1 MNSSESAETVVKM
14 TLEGVEVAVRLTGK
28 LAEKFG
34 AMLYAKS
41 KEKKSTKGK
50 TNLNNMLKSDSQ
62 LQIFPLSK
70 KDLSIFHKEAKRYG
84 VLYTVLVDRKQTK
97 KDGIVDV
104 MVKVEDSA
112 KINRI
117 IERFKISTVDITQI
131 KTEIEKD
138 KVDEMVKD
146 AKERGVEVKSDE
158 ERLVDEILSKPVN
171 KEENDSKNVQ
181 QAQAGKNSQ
190 SVPSSESKKESGVA
204 SKPTKP
210 SVRETL
216 KNIRNEIKNRNAPE
230 PVKRQ
235 LEKGNEVTF
244 VDTVKK
250 RTTIYR
256 PTKRNMAKGKER

>member
-14 TLEGVEVAVRLTGK
+14 TLEGVEVAARITGK
-28 LAEKFG
+28 LAEKF
-34 AMLYAKS
+34 AILLYTKS
-41 KEKKSTKGK
+41 KEKRMTKGK
-50 TNLNNMLKSDSQ
+50 TNLNNMLKSGSQ
-62 LQIFPLSK
+62 LQIFSLTE
-70 KDLSIFHKEAKRYG
+70 KDLEIFHKESKKYG
-84 VLYTVLVDRKQTK
+84 VLYTALIDKNQTNEDGLVD
-97 KDGIVDV
+97 IL
-104 MVKVEDSA
+104 VKAEDA
-112 KINRI
+112 PKINRI
-117 IERFKISTVDITQI
+117 VERFKLSAVDVASI

-138 KVDEMVKD
+138 KMEEMIKD

-181 QAQAGKNSQ
+181 QAQADKSSQ

-250 RTTIYR
+250 KTTIYR

>member
-14 TLEGVEVAVRLTGK
+14 TLEGVEVAARITGK
-28 LAEKFG
+28 LAEKF
-34 AMLYAKS
+34 AILLYTKS
-41 KEKKSTKGK
+41 KEKRMTKGK
-50 TNLNNMLKSDSQ
+50 TNLNNMLKSGSQ
-62 LQIFPLSK
+62 LQIFSLTE
-70 KDLSIFHKEAKRYG
+70 KDLEIFHKESKKYG
-84 VLYTVLVDRKQTK
+84 VLYTALIDKNQTNEDGLVD
-97 KDGIVDV
+97 IL
-104 MVKVEDSA
+104 VKAEDA
-112 KINRI
+112 PKINRI
-117 IERFKISTVDITQI
+117 VERFKLSAVDVASI

-138 KVDEMVKD
+138 KMEEMIKD

-181 QAQAGKNSQ
+181 QAQADKNSQ

>member
-14 TLEGVEVAVRLTGK
+14 TLEGVEVAARITGK
-28 LAEKFG
+28 LAEKF
-34 AMLYAKS
+34 AILLYTKS
-41 KEKKSTKGK
+41 KEKRMTKGK
-50 TNLNNMLKSDSQ
+50 TNLNNMLKSGSQ
-62 LQIFPLSK
+62 LQIFSLTE
-70 KDLSIFHKEAKRYG
+70 KDLEIFHKESKKYG
-84 VLYTVLVDRKQTK
+84 VLYTALIDKNQTNEDGLVD
-97 KDGIVDV
+97 IL
-104 MVKVEDSA
+104 VKAEDA
-112 KINRI
+112 PKINRI
-117 IERFKISTVDITQI
+117 VERFKLSAVDVASI

-138 KVDEMVKD
+138 KMEEMIKD

>member
-14 TLEGVEVAVRLTGK
+14 TLEGVEVAARITGK
-28 LAEKFG
+28 LAEKF
-34 AMLYAKS
+34 AILLYTRS
-41 KEKKSTKGK
+41 KEKRMTKGK
-50 TNLNNMLKSDSQ
+50 TNLNNMLKSGSQ
-62 LQIFPLSK
+62 LQIFSLTE
-70 KDLSIFHKEAKRYG
+70 KDLEIFHKESKKYG
-84 VLYTVLVDRKQTK
+84 VLYTALIDKNQTNEDGLVD
-97 KDGIVDV
+97 IL
-104 MVKVEDSA
+104 VKAEDA
-112 KINRI
+112 PKINRI
-117 IERFKISTVDITQI
+117 VERFKLSAVDVASI

-138 KVDEMVKD
+138 KMEEMIKD

-181 QAQAGKNSQ
+181 QAQADKSSQ

-250 RTTIYR
+250 KTTIYR

>member
-14 TLEGVEVAVRLTGK
+14 TLEGVEVAARITGK
-28 LAEKFG
+28 LAEKF
-34 AMLYAKS
+34 AILLYTRS
-41 KEKKSTKGK
+41 KEKRMTKGK
-50 TNLNNMLKSDSQ
+50 TNLNNMLKSGSQ
-62 LQIFPLSK
+62 LQIFSLTE
-70 KDLSIFHKEAKRYG
+70 KDLEIFHKESKKYG
-84 VLYTVLVDRKQTK
+84 VLYTALIDKNQTNEDGLVD
-97 KDGIVDV
+97 IL
-104 MVKVEDSA
+104 VKAEDA
-112 KINRI
+112 PKINRI
-117 IERFKISTVDITQI
+117 VERFKLSAVDVASI

-138 KVDEMVKD
+138 KMEEMIKD

-181 QAQAGKNSQ
+181 QAQADKNSQ

-250 RTTIYR
+250 KTTIYR

>member
-14 TLEGVEVAVRLTGK
+14 TLEGVEVAARITGK
-28 LAEKFG
+28 LAEKF
-34 AMLYAKS
+34 AILLYTKS
-41 KEKKSTKGK
+41 KEKRMTKGK
-50 TNLNNMLKSDSQ
+50 TNLNNMLKSGSQ
-62 LQIFPLSK
+62 LQIFSLTE
-70 KDLSIFHKEAKRYG
+70 KDLEIFHKESKKYG
-84 VLYTVLVDRKQTK
+84 VLYTALIDKNQTNEDGLVD
-97 KDGIVDV
+97 IL
-104 MVKVEDSA
+104 VKAEDA
-112 KINRI
+112 PKINRI
-117 IERFKISTVDITQI
+117 VERFKLSAVDVASI

-138 KVDEMVKD
+138 KMEEMIKD

-181 QAQAGKNSQ
+181 QAQADKSSQ

>member
-14 TLEGVEVAVRLTGK
+14 TLEGVEVAARITGK
-28 LAEKFG
+28 LAEKF
-34 AMLYAKS
+34 AILLYTKS
-41 KEKKSTKGK
+41 KEKRMTKGK
-50 TNLNNMLKSDSQ
+50 TNLNNMLKSGSQ
-62 LQIFPLSK
+62 LQIFSLTE
-70 KDLSIFHKEAKRYG
+70 KDLEIFHKESKKYG
-84 VLYTVLVDRKQTK
+84 VLYTALIDKNQTNEDGLVD
-97 KDGIVDV
+97 IL
-104 MVKVEDSA
+104 VKAEDA
-112 KINRI
+112 PKINRI
-117 IERFKISTVDITQI
+117 VERFKLSAVDVASI

-138 KVDEMVKD
+138 KMEEMIKD

-181 QAQAGKNSQ
+181 QAQADKNSQ

-250 RTTIYR
+250 KTTIYR

>member
-1 MNSSESAETVVKM
+1 
-14 TLEGVEVAVRLTGK
+14 
-28 LAEKFG
+28 
-34 AMLYAKS
+34 
-41 KEKKSTKGK
+41 
-50 TNLNNMLKSDSQ
+50 
-62 LQIFPLSK
+62 
-70 KDLSIFHKEAKRYG
+70 
-84 VLYTVLVDRKQTK
+84 
-97 KDGIVDV
+97 
-104 MVKVEDSA
+104 
-112 KINRI
+112 
-117 IERFKISTVDITQI
+117 
-131 KTEIEKD
+131 
-138 KVDEMVKD
+138 MVKD